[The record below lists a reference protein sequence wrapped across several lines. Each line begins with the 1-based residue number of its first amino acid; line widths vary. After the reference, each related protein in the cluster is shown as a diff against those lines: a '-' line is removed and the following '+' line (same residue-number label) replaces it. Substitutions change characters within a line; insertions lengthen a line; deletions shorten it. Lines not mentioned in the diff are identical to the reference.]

1 MLGNIKSTY
10 FTKIIFSYTEERI
23 KLEIIKYNKYI
34 ILILIFFVLIKNMQR
49 NFQSECNHR
58 IKDNYYCEICG
69 TLCYNNVNN
78 IFYNSYIIPFFI

>member
-1 MLGNIKSTY
+1 
-10 FTKIIFSYTEERI
+10 
-23 KLEIIKYNKYI
+23 
-34 ILILIFFVLIKNMQR
+34 MQR

-69 TLCYNNVNN
+69 TLFYNNVNN